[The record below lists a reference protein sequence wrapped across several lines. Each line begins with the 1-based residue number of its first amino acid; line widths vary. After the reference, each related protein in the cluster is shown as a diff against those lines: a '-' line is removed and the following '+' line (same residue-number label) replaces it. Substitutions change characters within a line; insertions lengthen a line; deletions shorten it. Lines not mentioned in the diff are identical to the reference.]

1 MGIVDILASIAKVLP
16 EVKAPERPPQAKERL
31 MWTGIAL
38 VLFFFMYHITVF
50 GVQISF
56 AGIDFLQTITAS
68 RIGSLLTTGIGPLV
82 LSSIFLQLFVGAGL
96 IKLNLQDKKDKQKFQ
111 EAQKVLAIVLALVE
125 GGIFASTALSGS
137 IISVGG
143 LSYEVMMAIVVIQI
157 ALGSVAML
165 YLDEIV
171 SKYGIGSGISLFI
184 AAGVSQAIIGG
195 LIALIFGETNS
206 VIAALTGGGAESIS
220 RALLVLLPF
229 FFTVI
234 VFLVVVFAE
243 GIKVEIP
250 LAFNR
255 MRGMAPKLPLKFFYV
270 SNIPVIFAAA
280 LMLNVQIFAGGLL
293 FNPTHYDQNGILNR
307 THVENDIISRYIGF
321 VDDQSRLR
329 DGFLYLI
336 SPINAQGQDL
346 IGFWQGFLL
355 TAETPVNHIPEWVH
369 AVVYILFLSFACIL
383 FGMFWTETA
392 NMDAKSVT
400 NQLISSGVQIPGFRR
415 DPRMI
420 ESILSKHIFPL
431 TVLGSF
437 SVGLLAGVADLT
449 GALGSG
455 TGILLTVGIF
465 YRMYEQIEQMNMF
478 EMYPGLGK
486 FIGEE

>member
-229 FFTVI
+229 FFSARSKGTQIFLDFINSI
-234 VFLVVVFAE
+234 VSGTYCSTSLKASFSIPALY
-243 GIKVEIP
+243 P
-250 LAFNR
+250 LANKQTW
-255 MRGMAPKLPLKFFYV
+255 A
-270 SNIPVIFAAA
+270 N
-280 LMLNVQIFAGGLL
+280 
-293 FNPTHYDQNGILNR
+293 
-307 THVENDIISRYIGF
+307 
-321 VDDQSRLR
+321 
-329 DGFLYLI
+329 
-336 SPINAQGQDL
+336 
-346 IGFWQGFLL
+346 
-355 TAETPVNHIPEWVH
+355 TP
-369 AVVYILFLSFACIL
+369 ADKTLSLFLNIF
-383 FGMFWTETA
+383 
-392 NMDAKSVT
+392 
-400 NQLISSGVQIPGFRR
+400 ISSC
-415 DPRMI
+415 
-420 ESILSKHIFPL
+420 
-431 TVLGSF
+431 
-437 SVGLLAGVADLT
+437 
-449 GALGSG
+449 
-455 TGILLTVGIF
+455 
-465 YRMYEQIEQMNMF
+465 N
-478 EMYPGLGK
+478 
-486 FIGEE
+486 